1 MSKYVRDDDISN
13 GVTELAAR
21 GTFLYWGMGVPEE
34 KTVVENLKSNL
45 LHSQE

>member
-1 MSKYVRDDDISN
+1 MSKYVGDDDISN
-13 GVTELAAR
+13 GVTEAAR

-45 LHSQE
+45 LHFQE